1 MIDWFSVALVLAG
14 TVIGALGAL
23 ILKKGTINRSF
34 KKLFFTSYLWSGLFL
49 YGLSTLLYLLALRRE
64 EISVLYPLV
73 STSYIWITL
82 FSVRFLG
89 EKMNKWKY
97 LALVGIVIGVV
108 LIGVGS

>member
-1 MIDWFSVALVLAG
+1 MIDWFSAALVLVG

-23 ILKKGTINRSF
+23 ILKKGAVNHSL
-34 KKLFFTSYLWSGLFL
+34 KELFFTSYLWSGLFL

-73 STSYIWITL
+73 STSYIWITI

-97 LALVGIVIGVV
+97 LALVGIITGVV
-108 LIGVGS
+108 LIGMGS

>member
-1 MIDWFSVALVLAG
+1 MINLFSVALVLTG

-23 ILKKGTINRSF
+23 ILKKGTINRSL
-34 KKLFFTSYLWSGLFL
+34 KELFFTSNLWMGLFL

-73 STSYIWITL
+73 STSYIWITI
-82 FSVRFLG
+82 FSVHFLG
-89 EKMNKWKY
+89 EKMNRWKY
-97 LALVGIVIGVV
+97 LALVGIIAGVV